1 MYIIGREE
9 LNMKLKLVVAD
20 SDKEYLEHFSKC
32 VQSNYFDDIELA
44 TFSGQDTL
52 DEYLDREECNV
63 LLYDRGFETKEFH
76 GVKFQL
82 SAEPGLDEK
91 DGVPVICKYQKLE
104 KIYKKALGAYAE
116 TKESYRLSALKEKD
130 GTKVVS
136 FLSASGG
143 AGKTVCAITYARLQ
157 ALKNK
162 RVLYL
167 SSETLS
173 TLGAYFPDQGDVNMS
188 QIFFAVKRSK
198 GNIPMKIQSALHVDQ
213 QGVYYFLPGDN
224 PMEMLEITEED
235 WKELLIQLISMKL
248 FDLIVIDIENPLQPA
263 MGGILTMSDVLMTV
277 TVGYDQE
284 IERCR
289 KLFKTMRV
297 VEKQLG
303 ENWME
308 KMYCLIN
315 RRNGRYQSEEVAGVR
330 VIGEILPVER
340 EYAGRELV
348 DYILENNMIVGLQ

>member
-1 MYIIGREE
+1 
-9 LNMKLKLVVAD
+9 MKLKLVVAD
-20 SDKEYLEHFSKC
+20 SDMEYLEHFTRC
-32 VQSNYFDDIELA
+32 VQSNYFDEIELA

-52 DEYLDREECNV
+52 NEYLDREECNV
-63 LLYDRGFETKEFH
+63 LLFDDQFETKGFQ
-76 GVKFQL
+76 GVKFLL
-82 SAEPGLDEK
+82 SAEKDVNEK
-91 DGVPVICKYQKLE
+91 NGIPVICKYQKLE

-116 TKESYRLSALKEKD
+116 TKESYKLSALKEKD

-136 FLSASGG
+136 FLAASGG
-143 AGKTVCAITYARLQ
+143 TGKTVCAITYARLQ
-157 ALKNK
+157 ALRNK

-173 TLGAYFPDQGDVNMS
+173 TLGAYFSDQGDVNMS

-198 GNIPMKIQSALHVDQ
+198 GNIPMKIQSALHVDD

-224 PMEMLEITEED
+224 PLEMLEITEED
-235 WKELLIQLISMKL
+235 WKELLIQLISMKI
-248 FDLIVIDIENPLQPA
+248 FDIIVVDIENPLVPA
-263 MGGILTMSDVLMTV
+263 VRGILTMSDILMTV
-277 TVGYDQE
+277 TIGYDQE
-284 IERCR
+284 IEQCR

-297 VEKQLG
+297 VEKQMG

-330 VIGEILPVER
+330 VIGEILPVEGER
-340 EYAGRELV
+340 AGRELI
-348 DYILENNMIVGLQ
+348 DYILENNMIIGLQ